1 MGGGTVTTSTPP
13 ARRIDSFG
21 VDVDGASVTDEDS
34 MTKAM
39 RRKATRNLDFSG
51 MDSKSFLSFSPQSI
65 HSKLSSVGFNLG
77 NSQSQVH
84 VSTKVLRHMEFDRLT
99 VIPKVSTGLS
109 ATYNDEDE
117 ADRKSVV

>member
-1 MGGGTVTTSTPP
+1 MAGKAASSPRPAQAITTPLATSVGGGTATSLTPL
-13 ARRIDSFG
+13 ARRSDRFG

-84 VSTKVLRHMEFDRLT
+84 V
-99 VIPKVSTGLS
+99 
-109 ATYNDEDE
+109 Y
-117 ADRKSVV
+117 